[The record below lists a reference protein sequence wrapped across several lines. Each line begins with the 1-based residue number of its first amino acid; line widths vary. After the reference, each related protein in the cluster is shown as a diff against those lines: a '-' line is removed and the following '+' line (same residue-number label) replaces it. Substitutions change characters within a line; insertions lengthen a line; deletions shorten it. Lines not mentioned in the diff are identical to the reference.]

1 MKMKISVHMHPVI
14 YPNCSL
20 GLICFSYFLF
30 LFKGGGEIYRICM
43 LFCSLFIL
51 NTTHIFYFTNL
62 GSFWALI
69 FRKDISKAK
78 WIDKMGM
85 AEILERKGRLWT
97 TTGMIRYGKLYC
109 SIEETLY
116 APNFLFVTL
125 TIIDIEAI
133 YYS

>member
-1 MKMKISVHMHPVI
+1 MISAMETDWA
-14 YPNCSL
+14 S
-20 GLICFSYFLF
+20 FSD
-30 LFKGGGEIYRICM
+30 GTTDNEDGMEDINEDEN
-43 LFCSLFIL
+43 FCSYASGDIPKLQ
-51 NTTHIFYFTNL
+51 
-62 GSFWALI
+62 